1 MLVESGPSAQG
12 GMNAS
17 SASCGKST
25 EPPFARPSRSG
36 CTGLA
41 QVAPSSQTT
50 GSTLRSPQI
59 LQEDARRLTPTRTTT
74 SFASST
80 CVLASPPRTV
90 PRLRPVQLH
99 VRAPRQTSVRRYD
112 LRNGPILGSRQPSRF
127 HWHPR
132 QRLAHGRRRHRL
144 LLLRGICPQR
154 MTSSTD
160 RSTHRVAISTALS
173 SGATRAGARRPLYR
187 TRLAR
192 D

>member
-1 MLVESGPSAQG
+1 MRALPPAANQRSHRSLDRRGPGAPASRRSPRLAKRLV
-12 GMNAS
+12 
-17 SASCGKST
+17 
-25 EPPFARPSRSG
+25 
-36 CTGLA
+36 
-41 QVAPSSQTT
+41 
-50 GSTLRSPQI
+50 STLRSPQI

-160 RSTHRVAISTALS
+160 RSTHRVAVSTALS